1 MWPTCPLTSTS
12 GSRTRTGHALTY
24 DAIVIGLGGMGSAAA
39 YQLAGRG
46 KRVLGLEQYSPPH
59 EWGSSHGRSRIIRQ
73 AYFEDPAYVPLLLR
87 SYELWEQLERDSGE
101 DILTVTGGLMMGH
114 PDSDLVAGSRKS
126 ADEHGLPYEML
137 DAPEIKRRFPVFEPT
152 PETVALYEE
161 RAGFVRPET
170 SISAHLELAAQ
181 RGADLR
187 FGESVRSWRA
197 GPSGEGVVVE
207 TESGTYEAG
216 RLVISA
222 GSWASELLSEL
233 ELPLEVT
240 RQILF
245 WFELDDVTPFRSENF
260 PVYIWEPEDG
270 NTFYGIPAHD
280 DESGVKAAF
289 FRADA
294 VPCTPETIDREVHA
308 EEVEFI
314 RGYMARH
321 LPRLNGKLL
330 QAQTCMYTSTPD
342 LHFVISPHPEH
353 PQVSMAA
360 GFSGHGY
367 KMSSVVGEVLAD
379 LATEGETR
387 HPIGLFSPTRS
398 FEPAVPG

>member
-1 MWPTCPLTSTS
+1 MT
-12 GSRTRTGHALTY
+12 H
-24 DAIVIGLGGMGSAAA
+24 DVIVIGLGGMGSAAA
-39 YQLAGRG
+39 HQLAGRG
-46 KRVLGLEQYSPPH
+46 KRVLGLEQYSPAH

-101 DILTVTGGLMMGH
+101 DILTITGGLMMGH
-114 PDSDLVAGSRKS
+114 PDSDLVAGSQKS

-152 PETVALYEE
+152 PDTVALYEE

-170 SISAHLELAAQ
+170 SISAHLELATR

-187 FGESVRSWRA
+187 FEESVRSWSA
-197 GPSGEGVVVE
+197 DPSGEGVVAE
-207 TESGTYEAG
+207 TETGTYEAG

-245 WFELDDVTPFRSENF
+245 WFEPDDVTSFWPENL

-280 DESGVKAAF
+280 GEPGVKATF
-289 FRADA
+289 FRADS
-294 VPCTPETIDREVHA
+294 VPCTPETIDREVKEA
-308 EEVEFI
+308 DVGFVREYI
-314 RGYMARH
+314 GRY

-330 QAQTCMYTSTPD
+330 QSQTCMYTNTPD
-342 LHFVISPHPEH
+342 LHFVLAPHPEH
-353 PQVSMAA
+353 PQVAVAA

-367 KMSSVVGEVLAD
+367 KMSSVVGEILAD

-387 HPIGLFSPTRS
+387 HPIDLFSPTRS
-398 FEPAVPG
+398 FETTDQG

>member
-1 MWPTCPLTSTS
+1 M
-12 GSRTRTGHALTY
+12 
-24 DAIVIGLGGMGSAAA
+24 IIIGLGGMGSAAA
-39 YQLAGRG
+39 YQLASRG
-46 KRVLGLEQYSPPH
+46 KKVLGLEQYTPPH

-87 SYELWEQLERDSGE
+87 AYELWEQLEQDSGE
-101 DILTVTGGLMMGH
+101 DILTITGGLMMGG

-126 ADEHGLPYEML
+126 ADEHDLPYEML
-137 DAPEIKRRFPVFEPT
+137 DASEIKRRFPVFEPT
-152 PETVALYEE
+152 PDTVALYEE

-181 RGADLR
+181 GGADLK
-187 FGESVRSWRA
+187 FGEAVRSWSA
-197 GPSGEGVVVE
+197 DSSGEGVVVE
-207 TESGTYEAG
+207 TDSGVYEAA
-216 RLVISA
+216 RLVVSA

-245 WFELDDVTPFRSENF
+245 WFEPDDITPFRPENF

-280 DESGVKAAF
+280 GERGVKATF
-289 FRADA
+289 FRADSI
-294 VPCTPETIDREVHA
+294 PCTPGTIDREVKEA
-308 EEVEFI
+308 DVEFV
-314 RGYMARH
+314 REYMGRY

-330 QAQTCMYTSTPD
+330 QSQTCMYTNTPD
-342 LHFVISPHPEH
+342 LHFVLAPHPRC
-353 PQVSMAA
+353 PQVAVAA

-367 KMSSVVGEVLAD
+367 KMSSVVGEILAD
-379 LATEGETR
+379 LATDGETR
-387 HPIGLFSPTRS
+387 HPIDLFSPTRS
-398 FEPAVPG
+398 FGPAVRG

>member
-1 MWPTCPLTSTS
+1 M
-12 GSRTRTGHALTY
+12 TY
-24 DAIVIGLGGMGSAAA
+24 DVIVIGLGGMGSAAA
-39 YQLAGRG
+39 YQLASRG

-87 SYELWEQLERDSGE
+87 AYELWEQTEHDSGE
-101 DILTVTGGLMMGH
+101 EILTITGGLMMGL
-114 PDSDLVAGSRKS
+114 PDSDLVTGSRES
-126 ADEHGLPYEML
+126 ADKHDLPYEML
-137 DAPEIKRRFPVFEPT
+137 EAPEIKRRFPVFEPT
-152 PETVALYEE
+152 PDTVALYEE

-170 SISAHLELAAQ
+170 SISAHLDLATQ

-187 FGESVRSWRA
+187 FGETVLSWSA
-197 GPSGEGVVVE
+197 DPSGERVMVE
-207 TESGTYEAG
+207 TEWETYEAG

-222 GSWASELLSEL
+222 GSWASKLLPKL
-233 ELPLEVT
+233 ELPFEVT

-245 WFELDDVTPFRSENF
+245 WFEPEDISTFRPENF

-280 DESGVKAAF
+280 GERGVKAAF

-294 VPCTPETIDREVHA
+294 VPCTPETIDRRVK
-308 EEVEFI
+308 EEEIKFI
-314 RGYMARH
+314 RQYMDQY

-330 QAQTCMYTSTPD
+330 QAQTCMYTNTPD
-342 LHFVISPHPEH
+342 LHFVIAPHPDH
-353 PQVSMAA
+353 PQVVVAA

-367 KMSSVVGEVLAD
+367 KMSSVVGEILAD

-387 HPIGLFSPTRS
+387 HPIGLFSPTRP
-398 FEPAVPG
+398 FEPAAQG

>member
-1 MWPTCPLTSTS
+1 M
-12 GSRTRTGHALTY
+12 Y
-24 DAIVIGLGGMGSAAA
+24 DVIVIGLGGMGSAAA

-46 KRVLGLEQYSPPH
+46 KRVLGLERYSPPH

-101 DILTVTGGLMMGH
+101 DIMTVTGGLMMGA
-114 PDSDLVAGSRKS
+114 PDSDLVIGSRKS
-126 ADEHGLPYEML
+126 AEHHELPYELL
-137 DAPEIKRRFPVFEPT
+137 DAPEIKRHFPVFEPT
-152 PETVALYEE
+152 PDTVALYEE

-170 SISAHLELAAQ
+170 SISAHLELAAR
-181 RGADLR
+181 RGADLK
-187 FGESVRSWRA
+187 FGETVHSWSA
-197 GPSGEGVVVE
+197 DSSGEGVVVE
-207 TESGTYEAG
+207 TDSGTFKAG

-222 GSWASELLSEL
+222 GSWASQLLSDL
-233 ELPLEVT
+233 HLPLEVT

-245 WFELDDVTPFRSENF
+245 WLEPDDTTLDPEDF

-280 DESGVKAAF
+280 GERGIKAAF

-294 VPCTPETIDREVHA
+294 VPCTPETIDREVHD

-314 RGYMARH
+314 RRYMARY

-330 QAQTCMYTSTPD
+330 HAQTCMYTSTPD

-353 PQVSMAA
+353 PQVSVAA

-367 KMSSVVGEVLAD
+367 KMSSVVGEILAD
-379 LATEGETR
+379 LAADGKTD
-387 HPIGLFSPTRS
+387 HPIDLFSPKRS
-398 FEPAVPG
+398 FESVARY